1 MFYVVIAFVLNNQN
15 LNAQA
20 TEPPEFL
27 PEESPIYL
35 DGRIINNIQLNIGE
49 NVITDLPK
57 VFLLL
62 MGKK

>member
-1 MFYVVIAFVLNNQN
+1 MLYVVIAFVLNNQN

-27 PEESPIYL
+27 PESPIYL

-57 VFLLL
+57 SFLLL